1 MDESMGLKKL
11 LATIKQ
17 NKWWLMGGIAF
28 SVFLMS
34 LYLWFVATPIYQSN
48 TQLLISQTEAKETPI
63 QSQDIQANLELI
75 NTYSAIVTSPRI
87 LEEVGKELNNRY
99 SEERLVEAIKVS
111 NASNSQII
119 EIIVEDRDPNAT
131 VEIAN
136 TTANVFKDQILEI
149 MKVNNITVLSNAKKV
164 KNPKPIRPQKALMLT
179 LSLFIGIVVGIICV
193 FVETFFDRSVKGP
206 NDIQYVLGINLL
218 GTINTIKEND

>member
-17 NKWWLMGGIAF
+17 NKWWLMGGIVF

-87 LEEVGKELNNRY
+87 LE
-99 SEERLVEAIKVS
+99 
-111 NASNSQII
+111 
-119 EIIVEDRDPNAT
+119 
-131 VEIAN
+131 
-136 TTANVFKDQILEI
+136 
-149 MKVNNITVLSNAKKV
+149 
-164 KNPKPIRPQKALMLT
+164 
-179 LSLFIGIVVGIICV
+179 
-193 FVETFFDRSVKGP
+193 
-206 NDIQYVLGINLL
+206 
-218 GTINTIKEND
+218 